1 MEAEKDNAFF
11 HKVLVV
17 DDNETDRY
25 IANFSMQRYKFAKEV
40 VLQESGRKALEYL
53 LSLENSTED
62 LPEFI
67 FLDIRMPMMDG
78 FEFLEEY
85 EKLPEV
91 VKKTCVIMML
101 STSLNPADH
110 KRAESNPY
118 VKKFL
123 TKPLDKEKMEE
134 LKQEFL
140 KG

>member
-1 MEAEKDNAFF
+1 MNQNAENLIF
-11 HKVLVV
+11 HKVLVI

-25 IANFSMQRYKFAKEV
+25 IADFSMHRYKFAEEV
-40 VLQESGRKALEYL
+40 VLQDSGRKALEYL
-53 LSLENSTED
+53 LSLENATDE

-123 TKPLDKEKMEE
+123 TKPLDKDKMDE

-140 KG
+140 RG